1 MEHTRMRQ
9 RTELSSS
16 QDQFQSSKPFKRL
29 RLDKQERTAREDQR
43 NRPYAKLTMPKVDLA
58 LVKTNALLLQYAN
71 QSFNLMVEAV
81 QEMALDMFLNESKK
95 LK

>member
-58 LVKTNALLLQYAN
+58 LVKTIALLLQCADQPFN
-71 QSFNLMVEAV
+71 QEVEAV
-81 QEMALDMFLNESKK
+81 QDMVLDLMVESKK